1 MTNDGFEPNSSS
13 SWCSAKAAATSPKKN
28 ALRHVA
34 GYSVGIDFTARDLFF
49 RKERL
54 FQFDFMLGKA
64 QDTMSPVGPTIVPR
78 LFLDGTRANFALS
91 VNGVKKQSGN
101 TADMIYSL
109 PGQIAGVSRAVT
121 IEPGARSSSREIPS
135 ASKRT

>member
-1 MTNDGFEPNSSS
+1 MTNDGFE
-13 SWCSAKAAATSPKKN
+13 AKAAATSPKKN
-28 ALRHVA
+28 ALRHAA

-64 QDTMSPVGPTIVPR
+64 QDTMSPVGAHDRAQAIPR
-78 LFLDGTRANFALS
+78 RHASEFALS

-109 PGQIAGVSRAVT
+109 PEQIVGVS
-121 IEPGARSSSREIPS
+121 PWRS
-135 ASKRT
+135 

>member
-64 QDTMSPVGPTIVPR
+64 QDTMSPVGPR
-78 LFLDGTRANFALS
+78 QFLDGTRANFALS

-109 PGQIAGVSRAVT
+109 PEQIAGVSRAVT